1 MFKVGIMA
9 HFGETHEGMTRMS
22 AMRHIRYHRWIAT
35 VMLRRIAVLACQGL
49 CLLILATLP
58 ACSRLVSMAA
68 NDLADNLSQAIA
80 NNDDPATVREGGPAY
95 LLMLDGMIHSDP
107 ENESLLIKA
116 STLYSTYGAAF
127 VQDPERAKKL
137 STRALD
143 YAVRAVCVRY
153 PDDCGLRQADFE
165 VFEARIQRIERQDV
179 PLFFT
184 LGAAWA
190 GWIQAHKAD
199 LDAVAE
205 LSRVEAIMQRI
216 VDIDESYRQG
226 SAHLYLGTFAI
237 LVPPA
242 LGGKPEVAR
251 DHFERAIMLSN
262 GDNLMAKVVY
272 AQQYARMVYDRDLH
286 DRLLTEVLAA
296 DPDVPEMVL
305 QNTLAQ
311 DQARALLASADDY
324 F

>member
-1 MFKVGIMA
+1 M
-9 HFGETHEGMTRMS
+9 R
-22 AMRHIRYHRWIAT
+22 AMRHYRYHRWIAAGT
-35 VMLRRIAVLACQGL
+35 LRRFMAFSLQGL
-49 CLLILATLP
+49 CLLSLATLP
-58 ACSRLVSMAA
+58 ACSRVVSMAA
-68 NDLADNLSQAIA
+68 SDLADNLSHAIA
-80 NNDDPATVREGGPAY
+80 NNDDPQTVREGAAAY

-107 ENESLLIKA
+107 ENESLLTKA
-116 STLYSTYGAAF
+116 SALYSTYSAAF
-127 VQDPERAKKL
+127 VQDSERARKL

-143 YAVRAVCVRY
+143 YAERAVCARY
-153 PDDCGLRQADFE
+153 PDDCGLRQTEFE
-165 VFEARIQRIERQDV
+165 VFEARIQRIDREDV
-179 PLFFT
+179 PVFFT
-184 LGAAWA
+184 LGSAWA

-199 LDAVAE
+199 LEAVAE

-216 VDIDESYRQG
+216 VVVDETYRQG

-251 DHFERAIMLSN
+251 DHFERAITLSK
-262 GDNLMAKVVY
+262 GENLMAKVVY

-286 DRLLTEVLAA
+286 DRQLTEVLAA
-296 DPDVPEMVL
+296 DPYVPEMVL

-311 DQARALLASADDY
+311 ERARALMASADDY

>member
-1 MFKVGIMA
+1 
-9 HFGETHEGMTRMS
+9 
-22 AMRHIRYHRWIAT
+22 MRTMPIPAYHRSIALSL
-35 VMLRRIAVLACQGL
+35 LRRFIAFALQGL
-49 CLLILATLP
+49 CLLSLATLP
-58 ACSRLVSMAA
+58 ACSRVVSMAA

-80 NNDDPATVREGGPAY
+80 NNDDPATVREGAPAY
-95 LLMLDGMIHSDP
+95 LLMLDGMIQSDP
-107 ENESLLIKA
+107 ENEALLTKA
-116 STLYSTYGAAF
+116 SALYSTYGAAF

-143 YAVRAVCVRY
+143 YAERAVCVRY
-153 PDDCGLRQADFE
+153 PEDCGLRQADFE
-165 VFEARIQRIERQDV
+165 VFAARIQQIDRQDV

-190 GWIQAHKAD
+190 GWIQAHKGD
-199 LDAVAE
+199 LEAVAE

-216 VDIDESYRQG
+216 VAVDEGYREG

-242 LGGKPEVAR
+242 LGGQPEVAR
-251 DHFERAIMLSN
+251 DHFDRAITLSK
-262 GDNLMAKVVY
+262 GENLMAKVVY

-296 DPDVPEMVL
+296 DPYVPEMVL

-311 DQARALLASADDY
+311 DQARALMASADDY